1 MCILASQ
8 IISNH
13 FLLSAAFNLHIANFI
28 PLKPLSFPFTMICY
42 YQSISKKSL
51 LLFFLIY
58 LLPLI
63 PSITVFFLLD
73 CHPTLESPTLLSH
86 FSHLTC
92 KTVLNQYQLAML
104 LLHPLL
110 FSLAFHKDLFSDL
123 YFSVSTLLLF
133 LTFFLILAYYLYSDD
148 TQLYISFGSSDS
160 ARNLSVLSSN
170 LTLFILGSH

>member
-1 MCILASQ
+1 
-8 IISNH
+8 
-13 FLLSAAFNLHIANFI
+13 
-28 PLKPLSFPFTMICY
+28 MICY

-73 CHPTLESPTLLSH
+73 CHQTLESPTLLSH

-92 KTVLNQYQLAML
+92 KTVLNQHQLAML

-110 FSLAFHKDLFSDL
+110 FSRAFHKDLFSNL
-123 YFSVSTLLLF
+123 YFSVSTLLTPLSCIF
-133 LTFFLILAYYLYSDD
+133 LNSPVSYHLYADD

-160 ARNLSVLSSN
+160 ARNLSVLSSK
-170 LTLFILGSH
+170 LDSVYSWFTLNRLSVNPLKTEHLLIG

>member
-1 MCILASQ
+1 
-8 IISNH
+8 
-13 FLLSAAFNLHIANFI
+13 
-28 PLKPLSFPFTMICY
+28 MICY

-73 CHPTLESPTLLSH
+73 CHQTLESPTLLSH

-133 LTFFLILAYYLYSDD
+133 LTFFRILLFL
-148 TQLYISFGSSDS
+148 TIFTLMI
-160 ARNLSVLSSN
+160 LSSIFP
-170 LTLFILGSH
+170 LAVPTPLVISLFSHQH